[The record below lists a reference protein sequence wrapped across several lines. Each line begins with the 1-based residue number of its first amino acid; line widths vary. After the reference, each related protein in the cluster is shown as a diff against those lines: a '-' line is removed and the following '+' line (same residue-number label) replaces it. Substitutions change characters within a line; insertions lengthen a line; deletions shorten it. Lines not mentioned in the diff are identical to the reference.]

1 MVELEG
7 KLERQLFSYLRRLSY
22 RRANGTITADDAHR
36 FLGRRGVRRDAG
48 VRLSYINRIF
58 NPYNGDL
65 IKVGTRLSNRE
76 PAKRRLISSWFVA

>member
-7 KLERQLFSYLRRLSY
+7 KLERQLYSYLRRLSY
-22 RRANGTITADDAHR
+22 RRMNATITADDAHR

-58 NPYNGDL
+58 NPHNSEL
-65 IKVGTRLSNRE
+65 IKVGTRHSKRE
-76 PAKRRLISSWFVA
+76 PAKCRRISAWFVA